1 MQAPI
6 ASAAWGSSRKRDT
19 EVAGQSRGDRGVEVK
34 RGDMVTVVLPRAY
47 GKPRPALVIQSDLFD
62 EHPSVTILP
71 VTSDLRD
78 TPLFRITVESTS
90 ENGLLKTSQ
99 VMVDK
104 SQSVPRN
111 KIGKTLGRLDDAALL
126 SVNRALALFLG
137 FA

>member
-6 ASAAWGSSRKRDT
+6 PSAAWGSSRKRDT
-19 EVAGQSRGDRGVEVK
+19 EVAGQSRGYRGVEVK
-34 RGDMVTVVLPRAY
+34 RGDVVTVVLPGAY

-90 ENGLLKTSQ
+90 EN
-99 VMVDK
+99 DY
-104 SQSVPRN
+104 
-111 KIGKTLGRLDDAALL
+111 
-126 SVNRALALFLG
+126 
-137 FA
+137 

>member
-1 MQAPI
+1 M
-6 ASAAWGSSRKRDT
+6 R
-19 EVAGQSRGDRGVEVK
+19 RGDI
-34 RGDMVTVVLPRAY
+34 VTVALPGAY

-78 TPLFRITVESTS
+78 TPLFRITVDATS

-104 SQSVPRN
+104 TQSVPRD
-111 KIGKTLGRLDDAALL
+111 KIGKTLGRLDADLML